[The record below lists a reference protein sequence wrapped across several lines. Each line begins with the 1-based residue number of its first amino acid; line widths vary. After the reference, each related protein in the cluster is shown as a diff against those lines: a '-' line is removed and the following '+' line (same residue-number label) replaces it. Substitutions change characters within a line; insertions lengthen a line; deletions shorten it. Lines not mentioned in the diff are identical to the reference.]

1 MASRFAGAR
10 SPGREVLAT
19 PPVASFLQSTWHMQ
33 VFRDRQQA
41 GQLLAQRFDLYIGD
55 PSVILLALP
64 RGGVPVG
71 YEIAIRLGASLDVLV
86 VRKLGVPGYAELAM
100 GAIASDGILIADRR
114 VIDMLGI
121 SREAFEAVI
130 ARERAELDRRERA
143 FRAGRPRL
151 DIAGK
156 TVILV
161 DDGLAT
167 GASMA
172 AAIDAVRT
180 RKPAR
185 VIGAVPV
192 APPEVCDALGDRA
205 DEMVC
210 LLTPARLHA
219 VGLWYQDFTQTS
231 DDEVR
236 ALLDA
241 AARERQARGAPR
253 GAEPASPAR

>member
-1 MASRFAGAR
+1 
-10 SPGREVLAT
+10 
-19 PPVASFLQSTWHMQ
+19 MQ
-33 VFRDRQQA
+33 VFRDRRHA
-41 GQLLAQRFDLYIGD
+41 GQLLAQRFDHYIGD
-55 PSVILLALP
+55 PSVIVLALP

-71 YEIAIRLGASLDVLV
+71 YEICTRIGAPLDVLA

-121 SREAFEAVI
+121 SREAFEAVV
-130 ARERAELDRRERA
+130 ARERVELERRERA

-151 DIAGK
+151 ELAGK
-156 TVILV
+156 TVILI

-210 LLTPARLHA
+210 LITPARLHA
-219 VGLWYQDFTQTS
+219 VGIWYQDFAQTS
-231 DDEVR
+231 DDEVH

-241 AARERQARGAPR
+241 AARERQARTGHR
-253 GAEPASPAR
+253 AEPASSVR